1 MRKLPEK
8 VTLAFNNLA
17 TNTGIR
23 YDQASQFL
31 NVLEEEWNKAEEP
44 LVCAQTSFPPPNE
57 PPLPPAP
64 NTVSAAERAAVKKTG
79 RPSAAREAF
88 LSAGEDLLKACSN
101 AEVLPRKYLCKMA
114 GFSTPSFYRYFDSM
128 KSFWSEVRLR
138 LKQDN

>member
-1 MRKLPEK
+1 MRKLPE
-8 VTLAFNNLA
+8 TLIVAFGELA
-17 TNTGIR
+17 ANSGIR
-23 YDQASQFL
+23 FDQASKFL
-31 NVLEEEWNKAEEP
+31 DCLEQEWNKPKEP
-44 LVCAQTSFPPPNE
+44 LVCAGNLIPPP
-57 PPLPPAP
+57 PPTP
-64 NTVSAAERAAVKKTG
+64 NTISAAERAAVKKTG